1 MDLSLVKECLSI
13 ASSSTAKDNEI
24 QMLINAAELDM
35 ERQGINL
42 DGDNNLI
49 KGCIVMYVKANFGMC
64 SIEEKNLALAC
75 YKNICSNLSLS
86 QSYREE
92 E

>member
-1 MDLSLVKECLSI
+1 MELSLVKECLSI

-24 QMLINAAELDM
+24 QMLIDAAELDM
-35 ERQGINL
+35 ARQGINI
-42 DGDNNLI
+42 DGDNDLV

-64 SIEEKNLALAC
+64 SIDEKNLSMAC

-86 QSYREE
+86 SEYREE
-92 E
+92 D

>member
-1 MDLSLVKECLSI
+1 MELSLVKECLSI

-24 QMLINAAELDM
+24 QMLIDAAELDM
-35 ERQGINL
+35 ARQGINIE
-42 DGDNNLI
+42 GDNDLV

-64 SIEEKNLALAC
+64 SIDEKNLSMAC

-86 QSYREE
+86 SEYREE
-92 E
+92 D

>member
-1 MDLSLVKECLSI
+1 MELSLVKECLSI

-24 QMLINAAELDM
+24 QMLIDAAELDM
-35 ERQGINL
+35 ARQGINI
-42 DGDNNLI
+42 DGDNDLV

-64 SIEEKNLALAC
+64 SIDEKNLSMAC

-86 QSYREE
+86 SAYREE
-92 E
+92 D